1 MSGLAQGLIFVGAI
15 STGFIFVAVRVNE
28 RAREERVVQ
37 SIASLRQQGDVKSAT
52 KRRAE
57 IAAADAKRMA
67 AETPVEAVKPE
78 RLIFVG
84 DRVLLKSGQVHGRVL
99 QYTPPLF
106 LIRIDAT
113 FTEARFFRDEIE
125 QETSK

>member
-1 MSGLAQGLIFVGAI
+1 MNIWALGLLLGAILIGSLLAQ
-15 STGFIFVAVRVNE
+15 VRVSE
-28 RAREERVVQ
+28 RARESEAKQ
-37 SIASLRQQGDVKSAT
+37 TIASLRQQGDVKSAT

-57 IAAADAKRMA
+57 IAAADARRVA

-84 DRVLLKSGQVHGRVL
+84 DRVLLKKGQVHGRVL

-125 QETSK
+125 QEASK